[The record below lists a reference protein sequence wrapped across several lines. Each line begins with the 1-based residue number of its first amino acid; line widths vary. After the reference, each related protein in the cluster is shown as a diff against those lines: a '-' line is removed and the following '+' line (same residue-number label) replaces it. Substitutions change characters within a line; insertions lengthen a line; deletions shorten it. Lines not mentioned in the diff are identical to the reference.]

1 MDMLNEK
8 PASRLYPL
16 VMLEQADKGG
26 GADLM
31 FNVIMLIFSKRR

>member
-1 MDMLNEK
+1 MYMLNEK

-16 VMLEQADKGG
+16 VMLWQADKGG

-31 FNVIMLIFSKRR
+31 FIVMMLISSKRR